1 MLKKVNKKILLNIL
15 IFISLILIFA
25 FIIEYKLGHQP
36 CNLCLYERIPYFI
49 SIGLIIKMLFYKK
62 YQKITLLVLVLIFI
76 ASTLLAFYHFGIEE
90 GIFIEPTTCSAGDIS
105 KNLSKEELLD
115 QLKQKNIGCKDVS
128 FRILGL
134 SLAAINTV
142 ISFIFTLVFLK
153 LFLNYKRN

>member
-1 MLKKVNKKILLNIL
+1 MFIRTYSIFYFNWINNKN
-15 IFISLILIFA
+15 A
-25 FIIEYKLGHQP
+25 FL
-36 CNLCLYERIPYFI
+36 
-49 SIGLIIKMLFYKK
+49 
-62 YQKITLLVLVLIFI
+62 QKIPENHFTSPGLIFI

-115 QLKQKNIGCKDVS
+115 QLKQKNISCKDVS

-134 SLAAINTV
+134 SLAAINIV

-153 LFLNYKRN
+153 LFLNYKKN